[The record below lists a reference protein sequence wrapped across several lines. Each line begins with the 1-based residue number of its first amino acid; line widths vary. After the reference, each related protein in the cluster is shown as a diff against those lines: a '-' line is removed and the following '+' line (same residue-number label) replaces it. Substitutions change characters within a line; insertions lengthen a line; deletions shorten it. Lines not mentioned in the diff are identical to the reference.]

1 MLKCSLKTIQV
12 SRTFR
17 RNIEAKFSGGSV
29 TSDGG
34 ILLLRELDRKIGLT
48 KEISKVIP
56 DNRHQS
62 YVLHKLEPL
71 LKQRIYGIATGYE
84 DLNDHQTLRHD
95 IAFQTAVDRDDNLGS
110 MSTLSRFENTAD
122 RETVFLMH
130 QVFIEQFISTF
141 KSSPKELILDFDPTD
156 DLVHGNQEN
165 RFFHGYYKE
174 YCFLP
179 LYVFCNDQLLVSYLR
194 PSNIDGAK
202 HSWAILSLL
211 VKRFRKEWPEVKII
225 FRGDSGFCRH
235 RMFSWCENNNVYYI
249 VGIGKN
255 NCLLKLSSAFTD
267 LAKEQYEEKEEKQ
280 KLFGEFK
287 YSAKTWNKD
296 RRIIVKAEYLEKGP
310 NPRFIITN
318 LEGDPKE
325 LYEKT
330 YCARG
335 DIENRI
341 KEQQLDLFA
350 DRTSCHNWCAN
361 QFRLMLSSCAYIL
374 ISQIR
379 RIALQ
384 ATEFANAQCGTIRL
398 KLFKIGAVII
408 RNTRRI
414 KFLLSNYYPYQDLF
428 MLISNR
434 LCPE

>member
-1 MLKCSLKTIQV
+1 MLKCSLKTIQF

-17 RNIEAKFSGGSV
+17 RNIEANFSGGSV

-34 ILLLRELDRKIGLT
+34 ILLLREIDRKIGLT
-48 KEISKVIP
+48 KAMSKVIP

-71 LKQRIYGIATGYE
+71 LKQRIYGIAAGYE

-179 LYVFCNDQLLVSYLR
+179 LYVFCNDQLLVRYLR
-194 PSNIDGAK
+194 SSNIDGAK

-225 FRGDSGFCRH
+225 
-235 RMFSWCENNNVYYI
+235 VY
-249 VGIGKN
+249 
-255 NCLLKLSSAFTD
+255 
-267 LAKEQYEEKEEKQ
+267 
-280 KLFGEFK
+280 
-287 YSAKTWNKD
+287 
-296 RRIIVKAEYLEKGP
+296 
-310 NPRFIITN
+310 
-318 LEGDPKE
+318 
-325 LYEKT
+325 
-330 YCARG
+330 
-335 DIENRI
+335 
-341 KEQQLDLFA
+341 
-350 DRTSCHNWCAN
+350 
-361 QFRLMLSSCAYIL
+361 
-374 ISQIR
+374 
-379 RIALQ
+379 
-384 ATEFANAQCGTIRL
+384 
-398 KLFKIGAVII
+398 
-408 RNTRRI
+408 
-414 KFLLSNYYPYQDLF
+414 
-428 MLISNR
+428 
-434 LCPE
+434 